1 MGAGQCVVTRWGGS
15 WDDADLLIDL
25 AEAGV
30 TREMLAT
37 AYQHKLVRRLAA
49 EARLTPGQLRMAALA
64 WDLVQESSSGRQ
76 GDAQSDEL
84 GDSGRVGRGDGD
96 NTAGG

>member
-1 MGAGQCVVTRWGGS
+1 MGAGQCVMSRWSGS

-25 AEAGV
+25 ADAGV

-64 WDLVQESSSGRQ
+64 WGVVQESSSGLA

-84 GDSGRVGRGDGD
+84 GDSARVGRGKGN

>member
-37 AYQHKLVRRLAA
+37 AYQYKLVRLLA
-49 EARLTPGQLRMAALA
+49 EQARLTPGQLRMAALA
-64 WDLVQESSSGRQ
+64 WNLVQESSSGLA
-76 GDAQSDEL
+76 GGSQSDEL
-84 GDSGRVGRGDGD
+84 GDSARVGRGKGD
-96 NTAGG
+96 NT